1 MLKHDHIYYL
11 KEAIQVAKESAAA
24 GNHPFGAILVDPDGT
39 ILLRQGNLEVTEDC
53 SIGHAET
60 MLFEKAGHLYDKKFL
75 WNCTMYTTVEPCVMC
90 CGACYWTNVGTIVY
104 GLSESKLLELTG
116 DNDKNPTFNLPSR
129 DVFAKGQKDITVI
142 GPFKE
147 LEEEIIEPHINYW
160 KTK

>member
-1 MLKHDHIYYL
+1 MSKHDHTYYL
-11 KEAIQVAKESAAA
+11 KEANEVAKESVAA
-24 GNHPFGAILVDPDGT
+24 GNHPFGAILVGPDGT
-39 ILLRQGNLEVTEDC
+39 ILLRQGNLEVTENC

-75 WNCTMYTTVEPCVMC
+75 WDCTMYTTVEPCVMC
-90 CGACYWTNVGTIVY
+90 CGAGYWTNVGTMVY
-104 GLSESKLLELTG
+104 GVSESKLLELTG
-116 DNDKNPTFNLPSR
+116 DNEHNPTFSLPSR

-160 KTK
+160 QTK